1 MEDFRIKLSDC
12 NDLVKEMK
20 MKIDKMTMKIKSL
33 EKETKKQ
40 KFEINRLQSQDVE
53 HLKQGGDVLEY
64 AQMRAKLQ
72 RCMDKMQDYDSLKK
86 KNEQLKLQVLK
97 KNRRVMELRAE
108 NEAYRASNLARRGPP
123 NPPPRP
129 APPETRNKN
138 KGVALLLNRLL

>member
-97 KNRRVMELRAE
+97 KNKRIGQLLAE
-108 NEAYRASNLARRGPP
+108 NKVYEASNLARRGPP
-123 NPPPRP
+123 NSPPRP
-129 APPETRNKN
+129 APPRPETKT
-138 KGVALLLNRLL
+138 KALRYF

>member
-40 KFEINRLQSQDVE
+40 KFKINRLQSQDVE

-72 RCMDKMQDYDSLKK
+72 RCMDKMQDYDSL
-86 KNEQLKLQVLK
+86 
-97 KNRRVMELRAE
+97 RRKT
-108 NEAYRASNLARRGPP
+108 NS
-123 NPPPRP
+123 
-129 APPETRNKN
+129 
-138 KGVALLLNRLL
+138 